1 MEKIVSS
8 YPNIEESAA
17 IGIKS
22 EAGKYAEDELMILVI
37 PKEGK
42 KVDPA
47 ELMDYLQPRMPYFM
61 IPRFIRFVDS
71 FPKTGTQ
78 RTQKN
83 KLREQG
89 VTKDTWDMV
98 KAGYK
103 LKR

>member
-1 MEKIVSS
+1 MNS
-8 YPNIEESAA
+8 YPDVKESAA

-22 EAGKYAEDELMILVI
+22 RAGKYAEDELMILVI
-37 PKEGK
+37 PEEGK
-42 KVDPA
+42 SIEP
-47 ELMDYLQPRMPYFM
+47 ETLMAYLEPRMPYFM

-89 VTKDTWDMV
+89 ITPDTWDMV
-98 KAGYK
+98 EAGYK